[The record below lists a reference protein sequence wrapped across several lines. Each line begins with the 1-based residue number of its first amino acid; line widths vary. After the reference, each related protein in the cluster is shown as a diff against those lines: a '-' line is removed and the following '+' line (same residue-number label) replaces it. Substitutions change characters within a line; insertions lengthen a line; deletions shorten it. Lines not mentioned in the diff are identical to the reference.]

1 MFCAN
6 YCLLLYL
13 QHCTI
18 KESNFVGLMTLN
30 VTVTL
35 VLTTMFLSISTRP
48 GIVMGY
54 LNYLQYS
61 LFYIV
66 IVIDSLEIPSLSLHQ
81 APPHCLHQDD

>member
-1 MFCAN
+1 MWQRATEPVFTLFVL
-6 YCLLLYL
+6 YRTHILYL

-48 GIVMGY
+48 GIVRGY
-54 LNYLQYS
+54 LNYPQ
-61 LFYIV
+61 FYLIK
-66 IVIDSLEIPSLSLHQ
+66 
-81 APPHCLHQDD
+81 